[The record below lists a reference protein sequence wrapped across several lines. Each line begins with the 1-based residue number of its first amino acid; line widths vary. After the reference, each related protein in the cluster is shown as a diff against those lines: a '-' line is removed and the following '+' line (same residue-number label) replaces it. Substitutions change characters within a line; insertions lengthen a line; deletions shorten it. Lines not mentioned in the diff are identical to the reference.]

1 MLDNNS
7 SPNSYKISI
16 VKETEAKFL
25 EITRL
30 HKEAIESGHDIYTD
44 PETGCAV
51 LTAKF
56 LLKRGY
62 CCGSGCRHCPYSD

>member
-7 SPNSYKISI
+7 NSDTYKISI
-16 VKETEAKFL
+16 VKETESKFS
-25 EITRL
+25 EITQL

-44 PETGCAV
+44 PETGFAV
-51 LTAKF
+51 LTSEF

-62 CCGSGCRHCPYSD
+62 CCGSGCRHCPYYD